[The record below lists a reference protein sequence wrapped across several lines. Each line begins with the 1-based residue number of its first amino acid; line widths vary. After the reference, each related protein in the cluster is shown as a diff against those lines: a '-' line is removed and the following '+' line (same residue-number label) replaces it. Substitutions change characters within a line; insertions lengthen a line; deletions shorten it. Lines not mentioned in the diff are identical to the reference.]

1 MNERSQ
7 HYHPKLWVLFL
18 LTVLPKS
25 IALATPLSPP
35 PVIGILSQP
44 SKKRDLSYHYIATS
58 YVDWLEASGAVTI
71 PIPYDAP
78 PALLD
83 DLFLQM
89 NGVLLPGGWNGY
101 MPPSVPYLLDKVVES
116 NERGQYF
123 PVWGTCLG
131 YEFLIK
137 YVGGIDA
144 IQGGFHL
151 YNESIPLESVRFGEL
166 YDDPMIFQTVTE
178 APVTLNNHQLGIE
191 PEHFLQNEKLTAV
204 WNITSINHDVNG
216 RPFVSTI
223 EPIDPERFPLYGVQ
237 YHPEKNGFEY
247 TTFPGTK
254 IPYESIDHSAEGIA
268 FSIYLSQFFVDR
280 VRRGQSVNQEHAY
293 TKPDIYPPI
302 SSYPRSTGVKYEDI
316 FIIPYASH
324 WMTRTTNSTAS
335 LSSGMITANLLNIDT
350 AAVSSNDSA
359 TSSKDESMAFEE
371 LEAVTNIEDEEG
383 VKAILPPSSNIFAA
397 VTLSQSS

>member
-7 HYHPKLWVLFL
+7 YYHPKLWVLLL
-18 LTVLPKS
+18 LTILPEA
-25 IALATPLSPP
+25 IALVSPRSSPP
-35 PVIGILSQP
+35 IIGILSQP

-78 PALLD
+78 PELLD
-83 DLFLQM
+83 DLFPQM

-131 YEFLIK
+131 YEFLVK

-151 YNESIPLESVRFGEL
+151 YNQSIPLESVRFGEL
-166 YDDPMIFQTVTE
+166 YEDPMIYQTVTE

-223 EPIDPERFPLYGVQ
+223 EPNDPERFPFYGVQ

-247 TTFPGTK
+247 TTYPGTK

-268 FSIYLSQFFVDR
+268 FSIYLSQFFVNR
-280 VRRGQSVNQEHAY
+280 VRHGQSVNTEHAY
-293 TKPDIYPPI
+293 TKPDVYPPI

-316 FIIPYASH
+316 FIIPYAAH
-324 WMTRTTNSTAS
+324 WVTHLTNSTAS
-335 LSSGMITANLLNIDT
+335 SMLQANIVTTDT
-350 AAVSSNDSA
+350 AIAVSSNDSA
-359 TSSKDESMAFEE
+359 TSLEDESVAFDDLDAN
-371 LEAVTNIEDEEG
+371 LEEEG
-383 VKAILPPSSNIFAA
+383 VKAMLPPSSNIFAA